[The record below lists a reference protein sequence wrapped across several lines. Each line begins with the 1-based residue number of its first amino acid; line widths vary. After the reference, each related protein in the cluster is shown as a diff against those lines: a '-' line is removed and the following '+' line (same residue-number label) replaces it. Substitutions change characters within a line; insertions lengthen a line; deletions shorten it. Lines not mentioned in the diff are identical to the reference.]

1 MRWIFPCFLMFASA
15 PALAATASASVT
27 VEIVPA
33 IGLQTDMIDGL
44 FPQTRLISSGNSYF
58 WINGEPTHVI
68 CADDMCR
75 KSKRAPKQLIIDM
88 P

>member
-1 MRWIFPCFLMFASA
+1 MFAGA

-44 FPQTRLISSGNSYF
+44 FPKTRLISPGNSYF
-58 WINGEPTHVI
+58 WINGKPTHVI
-68 CADDMCR
+68 CVDDTCR
-75 KSKRAPKQLIIDM
+75 KSQPSPKQLTIDM